1 MGLVLSFLEH
11 FFMGLGGTFRNG
23 CLNKA
28 EAFALADFR
37 EANERGGFSN
47 GSGLRFIGSAP
58 LDGPAH
64 EIVSW
69 LLHWHLGPTA
79 LNWFGRPFI
88 NAFNLDPGILPMRL
102 NPEAPTAYWGDATF
116 PISDGTGH
124 FLVAGGP
131 GSGKTITL
139 RLLMQSVLKHL
150 GSGLGQRLLVCD
162 THGDLYPIL
171 AGMDPKCPI
180 HILNPF
186 DQRAAAWDL
195 AADVT
200 TALTAN
206 QLAASLIPDPESG
219 QTFFAAAARQI
230 VAAICVSFIRRAPG
244 DWTLRDVL
252 LAARGRNRLRS
263 VLRLSP
269 DTAHLAES
277 LFANEPTADN
287 IFATLGLLLLPFEA
301 VAACSEHT
309 EAKISL
315 TAWLQS
321 EAIILFSTRL
331 SEPDLPPF
339 YQAMFQR
346 LAGLILEQKASASSH
361 TWIFLDQL
369 DEALRFE
376 RLEKLLA
383 AGRSKGACVAMSF
396 QDIEK
401 LRRLYGPA
409 AAGSITAACRRKTF
423 LRTHS
428 KETAEWASCLAG
440 SAVTTDGICTPRILP
455 EALMSLPMPGPA
467 SGFPAFHQSP
477 DGGITF
483 SRKSWDWILAN
494 LKLPNPA
501 ELAEVS
507 RPASDRI
514 LLDWT
519 YQDYCRLRLQPPEN
533 LSPVP

>member
-1 MGLVLSFLEH
+1 
-11 FFMGLGGTFRNG
+11 
-23 CLNKA
+23 
-28 EAFALADFR
+28 
-37 EANERGGFSN
+37 
-47 GSGLRFIGSAP
+47 
-58 LDGPAH
+58 
-64 EIVSW
+64 
-69 LLHWHLGPTA
+69 
-79 LNWFGRPFI
+79 
-88 NAFNLDPGILPMRL
+88 MRL
-102 NPEAPTAYWGDATF
+102 NPEEPTADWGDATF

-124 FLVAGGP
+124 FLVAGGL
-131 GSGKTITL
+131 GSGKTVTL
-139 RLLMQSVLKHL
+139 RLLMQSVVKQL

-162 THGDLYPIL
+162 TRGDLYPIL

-200 TALTAN
+200 TALAAN

-219 QTFFAAAARQI
+219 QTFFAAAAQQI

-252 LAARGRNRLRS
+252 LAARGPNRLRS
-263 VLRLSP
+263 VLRHSP

-277 LFANEPTADN
+277 LLVNERTAYN
-287 IFATLGLLLLPFEA
+287 IVATLVARLVPFEA
-301 VAACSEHT
+301 VAACSQHT
-309 EAKISL
+309 QAKISL
-315 TAWLQS
+315 TAWLKS
-321 EAIILFSTRL
+321 EAIILFSSRLL
-331 SEPDLPPF
+331 SEYDLLPF
-339 YQAMFQR
+339 YQVMFQR
-346 LAGLILEQKASASSH
+346 LAGLMLEQKECASSR
-361 TWIFLDQL
+361 TWIFLDRL

-383 AGRSKGACVAMSF
+383 AGRSKGACVAMAF
-396 QDIEK
+396 RDIER
-401 LRRLYGPA
+401 LRCLYGSA

-440 SAVTTDGICTPRILP
+440 SAVSPDGMHTPRLLP

-477 DGGITF
+477 DGGLTF

-494 LKLPNPA
+494 LKSPNPA
-501 ELAEVS
+501 ELAECS
-507 RPASDRI
+507 RPASDLV

-519 YQDYCRLRLQPPEN
+519 DQDYYRLRLHPPEN
-533 LSPVP
+533 LAPAP